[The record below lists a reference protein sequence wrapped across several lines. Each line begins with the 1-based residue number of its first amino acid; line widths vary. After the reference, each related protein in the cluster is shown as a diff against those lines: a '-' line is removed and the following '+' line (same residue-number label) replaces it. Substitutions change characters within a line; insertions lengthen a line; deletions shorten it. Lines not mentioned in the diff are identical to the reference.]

1 MATGVSMKK
10 ALVTGGSRGI
20 GAAIVRKLA
29 ADGWQ
34 VYIHCNKHPES
45 AQALAAEVGGTVVQG
60 NLAMPMDVKTLFRQI
75 GSVDLLVNNAGVAH
89 YGLLQDMGEMEW
101 RNLFAVNT
109 DGVYRCCRE
118 AIPGMVKNH
127 AGSIINISSVWGMLG
142 ASCEAAYS
150 ASKGAVIALTK
161 ALAKELGPSG
171 IRVNCVCPGVIE
183 TDMIANL
190 TEEDKKALAA
200 DTPLGRLGTGED
212 VAELVAFLASD
223 AASFLTGQVIA
234 ADGGFA
240 L

>member
-1 MATGVSMKK
+1 METGVSMKK
-10 ALVTGGSRGI
+10 ALVTGGNRGI

-29 ADGWQ
+29 AEGWQ
-34 VYIHCNKHPES
+34 VYIHCNKHPEA
-45 AQALAAEVGGTVVQG
+45 AQALAQETGGTVVQA

-127 AGSIINISSVWGMLG
+127 AGSIINISSVWGMAG

-200 DTPLGRLGTGED
+200 ETPLGRLGTGED

>member
-1 MATGVSMKK
+1 MKK

-20 GAAIVRKLA
+20 GAAIVRALA

-34 VYIHCNKHPES
+34 VYIHCNKHPE
-45 AQALAAEVGGTVVQG
+45 AALALAQETGGTVVQG
-60 NLAMPMDVKTLFRQI
+60 NLAMPMDVKTLFSQT
-75 GSVDLLVNNAGVAH
+75 GPVDLLVNNAGVAH

-101 RNLFAVNT
+101 RSLFAVNT

-118 AIPGMVKNH
+118 AIPGMVQKH
-127 AGSIINISSVWGMLG
+127 AGCIINISSVWGQLG

-171 IRVNCVCPGVIE
+171 IRVNCVCPGVID

-200 DTPLGRLGTGED
+200 ETPLGRLGEPED
-212 VAELVAFLASD
+212 VAKLVRFLASPEAD
-223 AASFLTGQVIA
+223 FLTGQVIA